1 MQPPIEK
8 TYSSPYYRCLQT
20 IEPYVSRRQQLQA
33 EELPAESNSESLPEE
48 SMGDARKSRY
58 QVLCESGLSEW
69 YGSAPFEHPTS
80 APPETLHTLFPAL
93 LDPDY
98 QPTLVP
104 TRKGESIDELHD
116 RVAATMEHIITQCD
130 RDGTRSILLCTHA
143 AVVIALGRVLTGVMP
158 VEIDVQDFG
167 AFTCGLSVYKR
178 RERTSAAV
186 EAAPAH
192 RGGSGVRTVDPA
204 SGGTEIGVDSQVE
217 LQDNRLFRPSQ
228 HGLSESLTK
237 ARSHPKSPVWRG
249 GLGVSGGW
257 DCTLDSDCSFLSG
270 GEERGWYVLALIT
283 PLAFCA
289 TAPFALSSSAPR
301 PPSLSYAEVEVSRRC
316 SYTSLS
322 FPYHI
327 LFDDVVARRAA
338 PVLLIHHPPSRGS
351 TELTVL

>member
-20 IEPYVSRRQQLQA
+20 IEPYISRRQQLQGD
-33 EELPAESNSESLPEE
+33 ELPAESNSDSPPEG
-48 SMGDARKSRY
+48 SKDDAGKSRY
-58 QVLCESGLSEW
+58 QILCESGLSEW

-80 APPETLHTLFPAL
+80 APPETLRTMFPAL

-104 TRKGESIDELHD
+104 TRTGESIDELHD
-116 RVAATMEHIITQCD
+116 RVAATMEHIIAQCD
-130 RDGTRSILLCTHA
+130 RDGTRSVLLCTHA

-178 RERTSAAV
+178 RERSSAAV

-192 RGGSGVRTVDPA
+192 RGGGGVRTADPA

-217 LQDNRLFRPSQ
+217 LRDNRLFRPED
-228 HGLSESLTK
+228 LIKT
-237 ARSHPKSPVWRG
+237 RSRPKSPVWRG

-270 GEERGWYVLALIT
+270 GEERGWYVLA
-283 PLAFCA
+283 PNHPPNLAVLQA
-289 TAPFALSSSAPR
+289 RFALSSLALYPLQFPTPKMR
-301 PPSLSYAEVEVSRRC
+301 YLEIVSTRAFHSRII
-316 SYTSLS
+316 
-322 FPYHI
+322 F
-327 LFDDVVARRAA
+327 LFDDDVLTRRAA
-338 PVLLIHHPPSRGS
+338 PVLLIHTPPRRGVPP
-351 TELTVL
+351 ELTVL